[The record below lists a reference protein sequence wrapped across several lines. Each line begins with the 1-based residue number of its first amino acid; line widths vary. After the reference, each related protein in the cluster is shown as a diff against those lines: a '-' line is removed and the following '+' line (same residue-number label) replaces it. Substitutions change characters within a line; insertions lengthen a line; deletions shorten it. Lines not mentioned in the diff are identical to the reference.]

1 MATINTSDLTQ
12 ASGVTTST
20 DGKYTVTGTGVFD
33 DLMEA
38 VNAHL
43 SAQFSLGRLTGTDY
57 ATVYLGAI
65 QSSLQNSVQF
75 VLGKQQADKQ
85 ADLLTK
91 QILTEEKKT
100 LDVVSGTTVRN
111 AQSSQDLLNKASQK
125 SLIDKQ
131 TLTEVKKTLD
141 VVSTTTVRDTQS
153 AKDILV
159 KSAQVTS
166 MTKEDVVK
174 DKQAI
179 DITNQTTNRTAAQTT
194 NETTAVKQ
202 RLLVSTQTSQ
212 VASQTISGIQT
223 SDADLAVK
231 RQQIIN
237 EHFQNGMEVNEYIW
251 EIEYKLNLG
260 KTYTYVTIE
269 NLTENDVIALM
280 TADPHNSAYPE
291 VNTVTLNQTN
301 NLQHAGKS
309 TAASIIAKTQEER
322 DLLKQKRVTEHAQTL
337 TEVIGSTIA
346 TGSVMG
352 KQSELFT
359 QQAEGFKNDAKN
371 AFNKNMADII
381 KMQINTAGDF
391 NASKYIDVGHLLD
404 VFPSDPN
411 VTPST

>member
-85 ADLLTK
+85 ADL
-91 QILTEEKKT
+91 I
-100 LDVVSGTTVRN
+100 
-111 AQSSQDLLNKASQK
+111 ASQ
-125 SLIDKQ
+125 II
-131 TLTEVKKTLD
+131 TE
-141 VVSTTTVRDTQS
+141 TQS
-153 AKDILV
+153 K
-159 KSAQVTS
+159 
-166 MTKEDVVK
+166 
-174 DKQAI
+174 
-179 DITNQTTNRTAAQTT
+179 
-194 NETTAVKQ
+194 
-202 RLLVSTQTSQ
+202 
-212 VASQTISGIQT
+212 
-223 SDADLAVK
+223 DADLAIK

-251 EIEYKLNLG
+251 EIEYVGNLG

-280 TADPHNSAYPE
+280 TADPHEVVYP
-291 VNTVTLNQTN
+291 VVSSVTLNQTN
-301 NLQHAGKS
+301 NLQHKGES
-309 TAASIIAKTQEER
+309 TASTMIAKTQEER
-322 DLLKQKRVTEHAQTL
+322 DLLKQKRIPEHAQTL
-337 TEVIGSTIA
+337 TETIGSTIA
-346 TGSVMG
+346 TSSVMG